1 MLNQEEQRLADLLK
15 RAVPEPPR
23 KLSADQVAARRVSRL
38 PGTRASRA
46 PWVRPVL
53 AAAAVV
59 IIGVTTALA
68 AHNWGA
74 GTGPAPRGTVQPVAS
89 ASSPSPHR
97 TPGSPARSVTV
108 PEVIAMSTA
117 SAEQVL
123 ERLGLSVKVIPTYVQ
138 GNAPAGTV
146 VAESPAGGT
155 TVPSKT
161 TITLIVSIG

>member
-1 MLNQEEQRLADLLK
+1 MLSPDEQRLADLLK

-23 KLSADQVAARRVSRL
+23 KLSADEVAVRRAGRL
-38 PGTRASRA
+38 PGSRA
-46 PWVRPVL
+46 PWTRPLL

-68 AHNWGA
+68 ARHWSA
-74 GTGPAPRGTVQPVAS
+74 GTAPAPRGTVQPAAS

-108 PEVIAMSTA
+108 PNVFGLSTA
-117 SAEQVL
+117 SAEQIL

-138 GNAPAGTV
+138 GNMLAGTV
-146 VAESPAGGT
+146 VAESPTVGT
-155 TVPSKT
+155 IVPPKT
-161 TITLIVSIG
+161 TINVIVVIG